1 MYSKVDSALE
11 IEKHRLLIAL
21 KANTDPK
28 TLKRGDFMNI
38 QLGATLT
45 ELRKDKKLMQKDVAS
60 KLSDYGFSVKAKS
73 IYNWEKG
80 LSQPSIPHFIALC
93 DILDVDDVLW
103 RFAGIPKGPY
113 AGLNRSG
120 RQKAREFI
128 DILFQVDAYKD
139 ALVGGGLGGRDG
151 DGLSDG
157 LVGGDDNLD
166 LINAQ
171 NDYGFDHSGKSGESY
186 EPPRLLRLY
195 DIPVSAGAGN
205 FLDDSGYEMIE
216 APTYVPIA
224 VDFALRVS
232 GDSMEPLLQDGQV
245 IWVKEQDVL
254 DNGEIGIFS
263 YSGDVYCKKLIA
275 DGRNAYLRSLNSSY
289 EDIEV
294 LDDFGFKVLG
304 KVV

>member
-1 MYSKVDSALE
+1 
-11 IEKHRLLIAL
+11 
-21 KANTDPK
+21 
-28 TLKRGDFMNI
+28 MNI

-45 ELRKDKKLMQKDVAS
+45 ELRKNKKLMQKELAAKMS
-60 KLSDYGFSVKAKS
+60 NYGFDVKSKT

-113 AGLNRSG
+113 AGLNQSG

-139 ALVGGGLGGRDG
+139 TPHILPIAPQNKNGLDRIDET
-151 DGLSDG
+151 
-157 LVGGDDNLD
+157 DD
-166 LINAQ
+166 
-171 NDYGFDHSGKSGESY
+171 
-186 EPPRLLRLY
+186 PPRLIKLY

-216 APTYVPIA
+216 APNYVPIA
-224 VDFALRVS
+224 VDYALRIS
-232 GDSMEPLLQDGQV
+232 GDSMEPLIQDGQV

-254 DNGEIGIFS
+254 DAGEIGIFS

-275 DGRNAYLRSLNSSY
+275 DGRKAYLRSLNPSY
-289 EDIEV
+289 DDVEIQ
-294 LDDFGFKVLG
+294 DDFGFRVLG

>member
-1 MYSKVDSALE
+1 
-11 IEKHRLLIAL
+11 
-21 KANTDPK
+21 
-28 TLKRGDFMNI
+28 MNI
-38 QLGATLT
+38 SIGSTLSD
-45 ELRKDKKLMQKDVAS
+45 LRKDKKLTQKDVAY
-60 KLSDYGFSVKAKS
+60 KLSSYGFSVKPKT
-73 IYNWEKG
+73 IYNWEKE

-120 RQKAREFI
+120 RQKARDFI
-128 DILFQVDAYKD
+128 DLLFQIDAYKD
-139 ALVGGGLGGRDG
+139 IIGRGGVGVRGGRG
-151 DGLSDG
+151 YE
-157 LVGGDDNLD
+157 DDPVYPPQAEDNEFSEKEEY
-166 LINAQ
+166 INHQ
-171 NDYGFDHSGKSGESY
+171 KSNEFDRYGKPTGS
-186 EPPRLLRLY
+186 PRVLRLY
-195 DIPVSAGAGN
+195 DIPVSAGSGN

-245 IWVKEQDVL
+245 IWVKEQEVL
-254 DNGEIGIFS
+254 DNEDIGIFT

-275 DGRNAYLRSLNSSY
+275 DGTRAYLRSINPQY
-289 EDIEV
+289 ADIEIKE
-294 LDDFGFKVLG
+294 DYGFKVIG

>member
-1 MYSKVDSALE
+1 
-11 IEKHRLLIAL
+11 
-21 KANTDPK
+21 
-28 TLKRGDFMNI
+28 MNI
-38 QLGATLT
+38 QLGATLA
-45 ELRKDKKLMQKDVAS
+45 ELRKNKKLMQKELAA
-60 KLSDYGFSVKAKS
+60 KLSVYGFDVKSKT

-113 AGLNRSG
+113 AGLNRDG

-128 DILFQVDAYKD
+128 DVLFKVDEYKD
-139 ALVGGGLGGRDG
+139 IHDTGGALTTDSNM
-151 DGLSDG
+151 LSSASG
-157 LVGGDDNLD
+157 SESIEYLCPLFEDDT
-166 LINAQ
+166 
-171 NDYGFDHSGKSGESY
+171 S
-186 EPPRLLRLY
+186 PRLLRLY

-216 APTYVPIA
+216 APSYVPIA

-254 DNGEIGIFS
+254 DSGDIGIFT

-275 DGRNAYLRSLNSSY
+275 DGRKAYLRSLNSAY
-289 EDIEV
+289 DDIEV

-304 KVV
+304 RVV